1 MSLKPEEPPSDR
13 DPSLFRM
20 GDRLTVILGFAE
32 LLLEGSYGPL
42 NDEQRRVLELLVADC
57 REAGDLFHD
66 MVKRGLGRVSVVRP
80 KRPGG

>member
-1 MSLKPEEPPSDR
+1 MSLTPDSEH

-32 LLLEGSYGPL
+32 LLLGGAYGPL
-42 NDEQRRVLELLVADC
+42 NDQQRRVLGLLVTDC

-66 MVKRGLGRVSVVRP
+66 MIKRGLGRMAAARP
-80 KRPGG
+80 KPPGS

>member
-1 MSLKPEEPPSDR
+1 MSPTPETPDR
-13 DPSLFRM
+13 DPALFRM

-42 NDEQRRVLELLVADC
+42 NEEQTRVLELLIADC

-66 MVKRGLGRVSVVRP
+66 MVKRGLGRITAPRP